1 MVAGDAWVSTTKYCK
16 NTENTKTTKTI
27 FCIGSIGLCCTESS
41 FSTCGLA
48 ADRISGEKIEGYGG
62 PSSKDPP
69 TLLTILLTNLT
80 NMSLPTI
87 AELSHTVGLLT
98 TQVSDLTVRLNA
110 AMSSL
115 ATVSSS
121 AATAPAAAPAAAT
134 AAPKK
139 QRKSKK
145 NAAATAESTES
156 NSSASATT
164 TETTATKAKKAPKP
178 KPEFLAA
185 EAGTI
190 RFGSASGKSPYISF
204 SPLYKADFTLDGKTY
219 ATVEH
224 YVQSQKYATTDPEY
238 SEQLRLTE
246 KPATL
251 RLLAS
256 TKKHPAPADWESQ
269 LHTVYTTGSIAK
281 FAAHPTLREVLQS
294 TGTAKLENESTDAI
308 LGIGVDG
315 SGSNILGAAL
325 MVSRHHTY

>member
-1 MVAGDAWVSTTKYCK
+1 
-16 NTENTKTTKTI
+16 
-27 FCIGSIGLCCTESS
+27 
-41 FSTCGLA
+41 
-48 ADRISGEKIEGYGG
+48 
-62 PSSKDPP
+62 
-69 TLLTILLTNLT
+69 
-80 NMSLPTI
+80 
-87 AELSHTVGLLT
+87 
-98 TQVSDLTVRLNA
+98 
-110 AMSSL
+110 MSSL
-115 ATVSSS
+115 ATASTASTAS
-121 AATAPAAAPAAAT
+121 AVA

-145 NAAATAESTES
+145 AAAATTESAS
-156 NSSASATT
+156 NSSAATT
-164 TETTATKAKKAPKP
+164 TEPATKAKKAPKP
-178 KPEFLAA
+178 KPEFVAA

-224 YVQSQKYATTDPEY
+224 YVQSQKYAATDPEY

-269 LHTVYTTGSIAK
+269 LHNMYTAGSIAK

-294 TGTAKLENESTDAI
+294 TGAAKLENESTDAI

-315 SGSNILGAAL
+315 CGSNILGAAL

>member
-1 MVAGDAWVSTTKYCK
+1 
-16 NTENTKTTKTI
+16 
-27 FCIGSIGLCCTESS
+27 
-41 FSTCGLA
+41 
-48 ADRISGEKIEGYGG
+48 
-62 PSSKDPP
+62 
-69 TLLTILLTNLT
+69 
-80 NMSLPTI
+80 MSLPTI

-98 TQVSDLTVRLNA
+98 TQVSELTVRLNA

-121 AATAPAAAPAAAT
+121 AASAPVADGPK
-134 AAPKK
+134 KK

-145 NAAATAESTES
+145 AATTTELAS
-156 NSSASATT
+156 NSSASNSAATPTETT
-164 TETTATKAKKAPKP
+164 TVTTATKAKKEPKP

-269 LHTVYTTGSIAK
+269 LHNVYTTGSIAK

-294 TGTAKLENESTDAI
+294 TGSAKLENESTDAI

-315 SGSNILGAAL
+315 CGSNILGAAL

>member
-1 MVAGDAWVSTTKYCK
+1 
-16 NTENTKTTKTI
+16 
-27 FCIGSIGLCCTESS
+27 
-41 FSTCGLA
+41 
-48 ADRISGEKIEGYGG
+48 
-62 PSSKDPP
+62 
-69 TLLTILLTNLT
+69 
-80 NMSLPTI
+80 MSLPTI
-87 AELSHTVGLLT
+87 AELSATVGLLT
-98 TQVSDLTVRLNA
+98 TQVSELTVRLNA

-115 ATVSSS
+115 G
-121 AATAPAAAPAAAT
+121 TASTASTASTAAAT
-134 AAPKK
+134 AAAPAPKK

-145 NAAATAESTES
+145 AAAATTESAS
-156 NSSASATT
+156 NSSASNSSAATT
-164 TETTATKAKKAPKP
+164 TEPATKAKKAPKP
-178 KPEFLAA
+178 KPEFVAA

-190 RFGSASGKSPYISF
+190 RFGSASGKSPYICF
-204 SPLYKADFTLDGKTY
+204 SPLYKADFTIDGKTY

-269 LHTVYTTGSIAK
+269 LHTVYSAGSIAK

-294 TGTAKLENESTDAI
+294 TGAAKLENESTDAI

-315 SGSNILGAAL
+315 CGGNILGAAL

>member
-1 MVAGDAWVSTTKYCK
+1 
-16 NTENTKTTKTI
+16 
-27 FCIGSIGLCCTESS
+27 
-41 FSTCGLA
+41 
-48 ADRISGEKIEGYGG
+48 
-62 PSSKDPP
+62 
-69 TLLTILLTNLT
+69 
-80 NMSLPTI
+80 MSLPTI

-98 TQVSDLTVRLNA
+98 TQVSELTVRLNA
-110 AMSSL
+110 AMSTLGS
-115 ATVSSS
+115 VS
-121 AATAPAAAPAAAT
+121 AASPSTTAAAP
-134 AAPKK
+134 APKK

-145 NAAATAESTES
+145 AAAATTESASASNSSAS

-164 TETTATKAKKAPKP
+164 ETTAAKAKKAPKP

-204 SPLYKADFTLDGKTY
+204 SPLYKADFTVDGKTY

-269 LHTVYTTGSIAK
+269 LHTMYTTGSIAK

-294 TGTAKLENESTDAI
+294 TGAAKLENESTDAI
-308 LGIGVDG
+308 LGIGADG
-315 SGSNILGAAL
+315 CGSNILGAAL

>member
-1 MVAGDAWVSTTKYCK
+1 
-16 NTENTKTTKTI
+16 
-27 FCIGSIGLCCTESS
+27 
-41 FSTCGLA
+41 
-48 ADRISGEKIEGYGG
+48 
-62 PSSKDPP
+62 
-69 TLLTILLTNLT
+69 
-80 NMSLPTI
+80 MSLPTI
-87 AELSHTVGLLT
+87 AELSATVGLLT
-98 TQVSDLTVRLNA
+98 TQVSELTVRLNA

-115 ATVSSS
+115 VTASTASTAS
-121 AATAPAAAPAAAT
+121 AVA

-145 NAAATAESTES
+145 AAAATTESAS
-156 NSSASATT
+156 NSSAATT
-164 TETTATKAKKAPKP
+164 TEPATKAKKAPKP
-178 KPEFLAA
+178 KPEFVAA

-269 LHTVYTTGSIAK
+269 LHNMYTAGSIAK
-281 FAAHPTLREVLQS
+281 FAAHPALREVLQS
-294 TGTAKLENESTDAI
+294 TGAAKLENESTDAI

-315 SGSNILGAAL
+315 CGSNILGAAL

>member
-1 MVAGDAWVSTTKYCK
+1 
-16 NTENTKTTKTI
+16 
-27 FCIGSIGLCCTESS
+27 
-41 FSTCGLA
+41 
-48 ADRISGEKIEGYGG
+48 
-62 PSSKDPP
+62 
-69 TLLTILLTNLT
+69 
-80 NMSLPTI
+80 MSLPTI

-98 TQVSDLTVRLNA
+98 TQVSELTVRLNN
-110 AMSSL
+110 AMSTL
-115 ATVSSS
+115 ATVSPS
-121 AATAPAAAPAAAT
+121 ATAAVTAVA

-145 NAAATAESTES
+145 AAAATTESASAS
-156 NSSASATT
+156 NSSAS
-164 TETTATKAKKAPKP
+164 TEPATKAKKAPKP
-178 KPEFLAA
+178 KPEFVAA

-190 RFGSASGKSPYISF
+190 RFGSASGKSPYICF

-269 LHTVYTTGSIAK
+269 LHTVYTAGSIAK

-294 TGTAKLENESTDAI
+294 TGAAKLENESTDAI

-315 SGSNILGAAL
+315 CGSNILGAAL

>member
-1 MVAGDAWVSTTKYCK
+1 
-16 NTENTKTTKTI
+16 
-27 FCIGSIGLCCTESS
+27 
-41 FSTCGLA
+41 
-48 ADRISGEKIEGYGG
+48 
-62 PSSKDPP
+62 
-69 TLLTILLTNLT
+69 
-80 NMSLPTI
+80 MSLPTI

-98 TQVSDLTVRLNA
+98 TQVSELTVRLNA

-121 AATAPAAAPAAAT
+121 AAVTTA

-145 NAAATAESTES
+145 AAAATIEPAS
-156 NSSASATT
+156 NSSASNSSAATT

-178 KPEFLAA
+178 KPEFVAA

-204 SPLYKADFTLDGKTY
+204 SPLYKADFTVDGKTY

-269 LHTVYTTGSIAK
+269 LHTMYTTGSIAK

-294 TGTAKLENESTDAI
+294 TGAAKLENESTDAI
-308 LGIGVDG
+308 LGIGADG
-315 SGSNILGAAL
+315 CGSNILGAAL

>member
-1 MVAGDAWVSTTKYCK
+1 
-16 NTENTKTTKTI
+16 
-27 FCIGSIGLCCTESS
+27 
-41 FSTCGLA
+41 
-48 ADRISGEKIEGYGG
+48 
-62 PSSKDPP
+62 
-69 TLLTILLTNLT
+69 
-80 NMSLPTI
+80 MSLPTI

-98 TQVSDLTVRLNA
+98 TQVSELTVRLNA

-115 ATVSSS
+115 ASASTTSTVSTT
-121 AATAPAAAPAAAT
+121 AADAPAG
-134 AAPKK
+134 KK

-145 NAAATAESTES
+145 AAAATTESAS
-156 NSSASATT
+156 NSSAATT
-164 TETTATKAKKAPKP
+164 TETKAKKAPKP
-178 KPEFLAA
+178 KPEFIPA
-185 EAGTI
+185 EADTI

-204 SPLYKADFTLDGKTY
+204 SPLYKADFTIDGKTY

-269 LHTVYTTGSIAK
+269 LHTMYTTGSIAK

-294 TGTAKLENESTDAI
+294 TGAAKLENESTDAI

-315 SGSNILGAAL
+315 CGSNILGAAL

>member
-1 MVAGDAWVSTTKYCK
+1 
-16 NTENTKTTKTI
+16 
-27 FCIGSIGLCCTESS
+27 
-41 FSTCGLA
+41 
-48 ADRISGEKIEGYGG
+48 
-62 PSSKDPP
+62 
-69 TLLTILLTNLT
+69 
-80 NMSLPTI
+80 MSLPTI
-87 AELSHTVGLLT
+87 AELSATVGLLT
-98 TQVSDLTVRLNA
+98 TQVSELTLRLNA

-115 ATVSSS
+115 G
-121 AATAPAAAPAAAT
+121 TASTASTASTAAAVAT
-134 AAPKK
+134 APKK

-145 NAAATAESTES
+145 AAAATTDSAS
-156 NSSASATT
+156 NSSASNAATT
-164 TETTATKAKKAPKP
+164 TEPATATKAKKAPKP
-178 KPEFLAA
+178 KPEFVAA
-185 EAGTI
+185 EADTI
-190 RFGSASGKSPYISF
+190 RFGSASGKSPYICF

-269 LHTVYTTGSIAK
+269 LHTVYSAGSIAK

-294 TGTAKLENESTDAI
+294 TGAAKLENESTDAI

-315 SGSNILGAAL
+315 CGSNILGAAL

>member
-1 MVAGDAWVSTTKYCK
+1 
-16 NTENTKTTKTI
+16 
-27 FCIGSIGLCCTESS
+27 
-41 FSTCGLA
+41 
-48 ADRISGEKIEGYGG
+48 
-62 PSSKDPP
+62 
-69 TLLTILLTNLT
+69 
-80 NMSLPTI
+80 MSLPTI

-98 TQVSDLTVRLNA
+98 TQVSELTVRLNA

-115 ATVSSS
+115 ASVSAASTVSTVSTS
-121 AATAPAAAPAAAT
+121 AAAAPAA
-134 AAPKK
+134 KK

-145 NAAATAESTES
+145 AAAATTEPAS
-156 NSSASATT
+156 NSSASNSSASNSAATT
-164 TETTATKAKKAPKP
+164 TETKAKKAPKP
-178 KPEFLAA
+178 KPEFVGA

-204 SPLYKADFTLDGKTY
+204 SPLYKADFTIDGKTY

-269 LHTVYTTGSIAK
+269 LHTMYSTGSIAK

-294 TGTAKLENESTDAI
+294 TGAAKLENESTDAI

-315 SGSNILGAAL
+315 CGSNILGAAL

>member
-1 MVAGDAWVSTTKYCK
+1 
-16 NTENTKTTKTI
+16 
-27 FCIGSIGLCCTESS
+27 
-41 FSTCGLA
+41 
-48 ADRISGEKIEGYGG
+48 
-62 PSSKDPP
+62 
-69 TLLTILLTNLT
+69 
-80 NMSLPTI
+80 MSLPTI

-98 TQVSDLTVRLNA
+98 TQVSELTVRLNA

-115 ATVSSS
+115 ASASTTSTVSTT
-121 AATAPAAAPAAAT
+121 AADAPAG
-134 AAPKK
+134 KK

-145 NAAATAESTES
+145 AAAATTESAS
-156 NSSASATT
+156 NSSAAATTESASNSSAATT
-164 TETTATKAKKAPKP
+164 TETKAKKAPKP
-178 KPEFLAA
+178 KPEFVGA

-204 SPLYKADFTLDGKTY
+204 SPLYKADFTIDGKTY

-269 LHTVYTTGSIAK
+269 LHTMYTTGSIAK

-294 TGTAKLENESTDAI
+294 TGAAKLENESTDAI

-315 SGSNILGAAL
+315 CGSNILGAAL

>member
-1 MVAGDAWVSTTKYCK
+1 M
-16 NTENTKTTKTI
+16 
-27 FCIGSIGLCCTESS
+27 
-41 FSTCGLA
+41 
-48 ADRISGEKIEGYGG
+48 RG
-62 PSSKDPP
+62 PAQRSPP
-69 TLLTILLTNLT
+69 TLLTILLT

-98 TQVSDLTVRLNA
+98 TQVSELTVRLNA

-115 ATVSSS
+115 ATAS
-121 AATAPAAAPAAAT
+121 TASTAST
-134 AAPKK
+134 VDAAPKK

-145 NAAATAESTES
+145 AAAATTESAS
-156 NSSASATT
+156 NSSAATT

-178 KPEFLAA
+178 KPEFVAA
-185 EAGTI
+185 DAGTI
-190 RFGSASGKSPYISF
+190 RFGSASGKSPYICL

-269 LHTVYTTGSIAK
+269 LHNMYTAGSIAK

-315 SGSNILGAAL
+315 CGSNILGAAL
-325 MVSRHHTY
+325 MASRHHTY

>member
-1 MVAGDAWVSTTKYCK
+1 
-16 NTENTKTTKTI
+16 
-27 FCIGSIGLCCTESS
+27 
-41 FSTCGLA
+41 
-48 ADRISGEKIEGYGG
+48 
-62 PSSKDPP
+62 
-69 TLLTILLTNLT
+69 
-80 NMSLPTI
+80 MSLPTI

-98 TQVSDLTVRLNA
+98 TQVSELTVRLNA

-115 ATVSSS
+115 ASVSTVS
-121 AATAPAAAPAAAT
+121 TASTVSAT
-134 AAPKK
+134 AAPVGKK

-145 NAAATAESTES
+145 AAAATTESAS
-156 NSSASATT
+156 NSSAAATT
-164 TETTATKAKKAPKP
+164 ESASNSSAATTTATKAKKAPKP
-178 KPEFLAA
+178 KPEFIPA
-185 EAGTI
+185 EADTI
-190 RFGSASGKSPYISF
+190 SFGSASGKSPYISF
-204 SPLYKADFTLDGKTY
+204 SPLYKADFTIDGKTY

-269 LHTVYTTGSIAK
+269 LHTMYTTGSIAK

-294 TGTAKLENESTDAI
+294 TGAAKLENESTDAI

-315 SGSNILGAAL
+315 CGSNILGAAL